1 MNKKSSLR
9 GYLYVFQ
16 AFAMWGVLAIYWKT
30 LKHIPSWELLS
41 HRVIWSFIILS
52 VITFF
57 FQKDNI
63 LTIWKNKKDR
73 YTLLISSV
81 LIGINWGVFI
91 YAVNANRIVE
101 ASLGYY
107 ITPLV
112 NIFLG
117 IVFLKEKLSP
127 TKTVALVL
135 AVTAVLFL
143 AVQAGK
149 PPFISLLLAF
159 SFGIYGLI
167 KKTTTVDTL
176 PSLAFETTA
185 LLPIAL
191 GYQIY
196 LFNNGSNHM
205 LNTDIQSLL
214 MLIGTGIIT
223 ILPLYWFMKGA
234 KKINLISVGFF
245 QYTAPTIMLLIG
257 IYIYDEP
264 FNLNEALAFGIIWLA
279 IVLYVASLVN
289 DKPKSEK

>member
-1 MNKKSSLR
+1 
-9 GYLYVFQ
+9 
-16 AFAMWGVLAIYWKT
+16 MWGVLAIYWKA

-57 FQKDNI
+57 FQKENI

-73 YTLLISSV
+73 YTLLISAV

-127 TKTVALVL
+127 TKTIALIL
-135 AVTAVLFL
+135 AVAAVLFL
-143 AVQAGK
+143 AIQAGK

-167 KKTTTVDTL
+167 KKTTKVKTL

-191 GYQIY
+191 AYQAY
-196 LFNNGSNHM
+196 LFINGSNNI
-205 LNTDIQSLL
+205 LNTDIQSLS

-234 KKINLISVGFF
+234 KVINLISVGFF

-257 IYIYDEP
+257 IFIYDEP
-264 FNLNEALAFGIIWLA
+264 FNTNKAFAFGIIWIA
-279 IVLYVASLVN
+279 IILYVVSLI
-289 DKPKSEK
+289 KEKSDTTKVK